1 MRLLKTGSRRY
12 GQQAERQCLLQRPD
26 PAGSS
31 RKDIDTQI
39 RKYLELFEKIQN
51 VYEVQSEL
59 EWLNIEAIKLAFA
72 DMKKQQGYDA
82 AKYEPLFNEL
92 LSLSKKGLTPFIK
105 TTHRRWQMPARH

>member
-1 MRLLKTGSRRY
+1 MVSHCCASIEKQVDRRY
-12 GQQAERQCLLQRPD
+12 ANKLKDSAYFKDLIRQV
-26 PAGSS
+26 AVE
-31 RKDIDTQI
+31 KDIDTQI

-82 AKYEPLFNEL
+82 AKYESLFNE
-92 LSLSKKGLTPFIK
+92 TAEPF
-105 TTHRRWQMPARH
+105 